1 MSYCSITSNNKTYCY
16 SLKSLITILNAW
28 NYLNPA
34 KNRIQI
40 DKKNLNNSDF
50 IFQELEKKFN
60 RYTITLDNNYWAWV
74 DIIKLINKNIKNNY
88 KLNKVMTA
96 IEKRDLRPAQ
106 PDDWI
111 ANKHEWLSNFDIEN
125 VLNQFDN
132 KKDLYYKFHGVFTID
147 FGMKDKTSNTCKY
160 DSKCHINMKEIIK
173 SGKKYFGF
181 ITNLCKHDEPGT
193 HWTSSFFILDPSLK
207 SYGGYYYDSVKKPIP
222 ELLKPV
228 FINIQKQ
235 MKTIY
240 PNKKFNI
247 NINNVEHQNSNTE
260 CGVFSIAFQRR
271 WLVLLY
277 KDRHN
282 ANFNKV
288 INFNK
293 MNDNVM
299 YLLRNVFFRPN
310 IKTIL
315 KKKIR

>member
-1 MSYCSITSNNKTYCY
+1 
-16 SLKSLITILNAW
+16 LKSLITILNAW

-74 DIIKLINKNIKNNY
+74 DIIKLINKNTKNNY
-88 KLNKVMTA
+88 KLNKVITA

-132 KKDLYYKFHGVFTID
+132 KKDLCYKFHGVFTID
-147 FGMKDKTSNTCKY
+147 FGMKHENTNTCKY
-160 DSKCHINMKEIIK
+160 DSHCHIDMKEIIK

-181 ITNLCKHDEPGT
+181 VTNLCKHDEPGT
-193 HWTSSFFILDPSLK
+193 HWTSSFFVLDPSLK
-207 SYGGYYYDSVKKPIP
+207 SYGGYYYDSVKRPIP

-235 MKTIY
+235 MKAIY
-240 PNKKFNI
+240 PNKKFKI
-247 NINNVEHQNSNTE
+247 NINNVKHQNSNTE

-282 ANFNKV
+282 AHFNKV
-288 INFNK
+288 INFNR

-310 IKTIL
+310 VKTIL